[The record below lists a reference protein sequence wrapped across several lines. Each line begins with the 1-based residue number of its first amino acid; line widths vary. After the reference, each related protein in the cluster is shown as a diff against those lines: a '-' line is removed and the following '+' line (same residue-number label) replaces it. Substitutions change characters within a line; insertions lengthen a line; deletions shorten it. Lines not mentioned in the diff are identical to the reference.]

1 MEGGVSEQEMT
12 VQMVA
17 QKCGVSRM
25 TVYNWINAGKVK
37 TYGVRGAT
45 RVDMDSLEQHLAN
58 KPVTNADGGGT
69 SDTSSDTEV
78 VTGL

>member
-1 MEGGVSEQEMT
+1 MSEQEMT

-17 QKCGVSRM
+17 EKCGVSRM
-25 TVYNWINAGKVK
+25 TVYNWIKAGKVK

-45 RVDMDSLEQHLAN
+45 RVDPNSLEQHLAN
-58 KPVTNADGGGT
+58 KPVTRDGGGHT
-69 SDTSSDTEV
+69 SGSRHTEG